1 MKILALKVRDANIWV
16 KCSIGM
22 AIFWYV
28 SLYPGRLDSD
38 GSSAL
43 LMLSEGKSTNWW
55 TATYFWFLKITT
67 LNGHIISLTSLILL
81 ISLYYSLYY
90 FIWSIPVT
98 SSRKSLTLFIV
109 CLTPLFGNFG
119 VNISHDVFTCSG
131 ILLLTGYL
139 TRLVQDNI
147 LAPPRFS
154 SLILATLFLSNS
166 LTGIGIL
173 VVICCVLVI
182 FFHKYFAVILMSLLA
197 ITIFLT
203 TSIGISKNPIDMPM
217 LPILADMKCV
227 AQHPLVELSK
237 KQKEILFSI
246 ETEQIW
252 STPKTCSS
260 IDAALSDFAN
270 LEITKFDRRAI
281 LKTYSEFIME
291 YPEII
296 IQTHLQRASVALPP
310 PFFSGPRNMTDR
322 NTDNPVGLG
331 TNTALQSGSVVLH
344 PSVDLAKF
352 KLDNQFHR
360 LLEGVALLPG
370 FLINQASWFWG
381 WGGLWLWPIFGY
393 VVFFLR
399 GRIRKMRL
407 IVLMPVIT
415 NHLILLTV
423 GPVPSPRYV
432 MSTIIIG
439 LTCAITLSYE
449 LLDKKRVH

>member
-43 LMLSEGKSTNWW
+43 LMLAEGESTNWW

-67 LNGHIISLTSLILL
+67 LNGIIISLTSLVLL

-90 FIWSIPVT
+90 FIWSIPLA
-98 SSRKSLTLFIV
+98 SSRKSLTLFII

-139 TRLVQDNI
+139 TRLVQDNNSP
-147 LAPPRFS
+147 PPRLS

-197 ITIFLT
+197 ITIFLS

-227 AQHPLVELSK
+227 VQHPLVELSK
-237 KQKEILFSI
+237 TQKETLFKI
-246 ETEQIW
+246 ETEQTW

-260 IDAALSDFAN
+260 IDAALSDFEN
-270 LEITKFDRRAI
+270 LEVTKFDRKAI
-281 LKTYSEFIME
+281 LKTYSELIME

-310 PFFSGPRNMTDR
+310 PFFAGPRNMTDR
-322 NTDNPVGLG
+322 NTNNPVGLG
-331 TNTALQSGSVVLH
+331 TNTALQSGSVVFH
-344 PSVDLAKF
+344 PSVDLEKF
-352 KLDNQFHR
+352 KLDNRFHR

-370 FLINQASWFWG
+370 FLMNQASWFWG

-393 VVFFLR
+393 VFFFLR
-399 GRIRKMRL
+399 APTRKMRL

-415 NHLILLTV
+415 NHLILLIV